1 MFGGKLE
8 RRLDELVAKVTELET
23 QLAATRERLE
33 ALEAE
38 IERADDGVQSAVTL
52 KTSNGE
58 VDVTLG

>member
-8 RRLDELVAKVTELET
+8 RRLDELVTKVTELET

>member
-8 RRLDELVAKVTELET
+8 RRLDELVTKVTELET

-58 VDVTLG
+58 VDVTIG